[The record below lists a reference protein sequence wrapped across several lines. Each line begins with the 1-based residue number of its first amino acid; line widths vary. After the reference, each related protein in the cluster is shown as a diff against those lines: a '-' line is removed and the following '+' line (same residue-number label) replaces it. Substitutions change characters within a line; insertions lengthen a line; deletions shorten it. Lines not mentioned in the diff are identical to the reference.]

1 MLLFNTVTDRG
12 GSGLIKEHDE
22 ACMVESGLRRKQKP
36 DKTVYTAGMR
46 RNNIHAF
53 VRPTVHIPRRG
64 VTLSGVSPSGWCSAG
79 MTGMTWVSN
88 VWVKPGVVPWWGVDC
103 GFIMLI
109 VFKGCFINDLLYIL
123 LFICCFHHDIT
134 ALLLRGRDRDSD
146 RWRCP
151 LGPTC
156 VSWVLLLPVD
166 NDMGLDS
173 FLIKLDSALVVVQ
186 MNEFIPKTTTCVF
199 WEHPEVQGPG
209 TGLLPPC
216 RDNQE
221 VFESGTCK
229 LRVLFQKY
237 VTAQVWKIQ
246 TLLCDRENTG
256 EQWW

>member
-53 VRPTVHIPRRG
+53 VRPTVHIPQRG

-88 VWVKPGVVPWWGVDC
+88 AWVKPGVVPWWGVDC
-103 GFIMLI
+103 GFIILI

-123 LFICCFHHDIT
+123 LFICCFHYDIT
-134 ALLLRGRDRDSD
+134 ALLLRGR
-146 RWRCP
+146 WRSW
-151 LGPTC
+151 LWQVTLSFGPNLRLMSPASSRGHD
-156 VSWVLLLPVD
+156 V
-166 NDMGLDS
+166 GLDS

-186 MNEFIPKTTTCVF
+186 MNEFIPKTT
-199 WEHPEVQGPG
+199 E
-209 TGLLPPC
+209 
-216 RDNQE
+216 
-221 VFESGTCK
+221 
-229 LRVLFQKY
+229 
-237 VTAQVWKIQ
+237 
-246 TLLCDRENTG
+246 
-256 EQWW
+256 